1 MNYEC
6 SRLNADA
13 LATDQT
19 LFSAICF
26 LGAGLWA
33 TANETRGSGCVF
45 RPRANRT
52 KNIDHATVAG
62 ATTSGINAV
71 SIVAGHDT
79 FSFALRAAKT
89 AALTRRAFRIFLAN
103 NGLIGDPG
111 RQMLRRTNAK
121 LAIEMLGK
129 VVRDKPQARPG
140 YQSLNFLIGSV
151 AKAF

>member
-1 MNYEC
+1 MSA

-19 LFSAICF
+19 RFSAICF

-33 TANETRGSGCVF
+33 TANETRRSGCVF

-52 KNIDHATVAG
+52 ENIDHATVAA
-62 ATTSGINAV
+62 ATTSGVDAV
-71 SIVAGHDT
+71 SIVTGHDT

-103 NGLIGDPG
+103 NDLIGASV
-111 RQMLRRTNAK
+111 RNA
-121 LAIEMLGK
+121 AC
-129 VVRDKPQARPG
+129 
-140 YQSLNFLIGSV
+140 
-151 AKAF
+151 

>member
-1 MNYEC
+1 MSA

-19 LFSAICF
+19 RFSAICF

-52 KNIDHATVAG
+52 ENIDHATVAA

-71 SIVAGHDT
+71 SIVAGHHT
-79 FSFALRAAKT
+79 FSFALRAAKA

-103 NGLIGDPG
+103 NDLIGATV
-111 RQMLRRTNAK
+111 RNA
-121 LAIEMLGK
+121 
-129 VVRDKPQARPG
+129 DC
-140 YQSLNFLIGSV
+140 
-151 AKAF
+151 